1 MKYDRTV
8 ALSCGD
14 VLTFPA
20 ELWHSCA
27 PSLPQAQ
34 SAAQPVLT
42 AYLGSTRGYLAKGS
56 RNRDGRGPFCVGTE
70 AVGIKGAEGGS
81 GQRSFC
87 ATKLERSCVRCRGV
101 AILCGARYLLVRSQT
116 SAWRLIH
123 AVGRGPTT
131 GHSGARSMVV
141 SLQ

>member
-42 AYLGSTRGYLAKGS
+42 AYLGGTMTYQKDRG
-56 RNRDGRGPFCVGTE
+56 
-70 AVGIKGAEGGS
+70 I
-81 GQRSFC
+81 
-87 ATKLERSCVRCRGV
+87 AT
-101 AILCGARYLLVRSQT
+101 GARTFLR
-116 SAWRLIH
+116 WN
-123 AVGRGPTT
+123 
-131 GHSGARSMVV
+131 
-141 SLQ
+141 